1 MAYTVKEDKTISS
14 NSPNDK
20 KVASGKLTRSE
31 YKILTDGLNWR
42 KGSDYQ
48 RELIRLQQ
56 KYPTYFPK
64 A

>member
-1 MAYTVKEDKTISS
+1 MAYTVKEDETISS

-31 YKILTDGLNWR
+31 YKILTDGLNFR
-42 KGSDYQ
+42 KGASYDK
-48 RELIRLQQ
+48 ELKRLQIM
-56 KYPTYFPK
+56 YPNYFK

>member
-42 KGSDYQ
+42 KGEQYDK
-48 RELIRLQQ
+48 ELKRLQGM
-56 KYPTYFPK
+56 YPNYFK
-64 A
+64 V